1 MKYIGMDAHSR
12 EIFIVV
18 VDKKGRI
25 LRAESVKTK
34 DSSIL
39 EFVRSIKGRKAL
51 AIEECSL
58 AHWLY
63 LLLKDEV
70 DELVVCQPPA
80 HKGPKTDR
88 IDAEKLAQLL
98 RSGMLKSVFH
108 ADSEFTELRTLVS
121 GYSDIVQEIVRTK
134 NRYKSLFRRV
144 AIVPDGQKVYRDE
157 DIIADLATRSAIFV
171 AENLFAQLEILEQ
184 QKDKYIEQFEAN
196 VEKYKDIKRLT
207 SIPGIGPVRANQI
220 VAIVVTPERFASK
233 YHFFSYAMLT
243 SHNQI
248 SGGKLYGRKRIHGQ
262 RALKAVFKS
271 AVFACMRSQTAFKR
285 KYDGMIA
292 AGATATAARN
302 AVTRTLAATVLGVWK
317 SGKNYND
324 KYKEVTQRRHQKNC
338 LSETIES
345 LS

>member
-12 EIFIVV
+12 ENLLVV

-63 LLLKDEV
+63 ILLKDEV

-80 HKGPKTDR
+80 HRGPKTDK
-88 IDAEKLAQLL
+88 IDAEKIAQLL

-108 ADSEFTELRTLVS
+108 ADSEYMEFRTLVS

-144 AIVPDGQKVYRDE
+144 AIVQDGQKVYKDE
-157 DIIADLATRSAIFV
+157 NIIADLNTDSSMFV
-171 AENLFAQLEILEQ
+171 ARNLYDQLEILEQ
-184 QKDKYIEQFEAN
+184 HKEKYIEQFKSN
-196 VEKYKDIKRLT
+196 VNKYKEIKRLT

-220 VAIVVTPERFASK
+220 VAIVVTPYRFANK
-233 YHFFSYAMLT
+233 YKFFSYAMLT

-248 SGGKLYGRKRIHGQ
+248 SGGKVYGRQRIHGQ

-271 AVFACMRSQTAFKR
+271 AVYASMKSQTAFKR
-285 KYDGMIA
+285 KYDAMIA
-292 AGATATAARN
+292 AGTTAVAARN

-324 KYKEVTQRRHQKNC
+324 KYKEVTQRRQLNIAKARQ
-338 LSETIES
+338 
-345 LS
+345 